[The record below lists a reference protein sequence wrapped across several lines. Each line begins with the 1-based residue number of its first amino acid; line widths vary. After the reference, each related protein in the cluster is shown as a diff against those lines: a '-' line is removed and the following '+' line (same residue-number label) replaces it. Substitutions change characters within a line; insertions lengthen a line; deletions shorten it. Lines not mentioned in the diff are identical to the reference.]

1 MSNKITGHC
10 SKRIYLQTMIAY
22 NPKDWLKLIFI
33 FHKSD
38 TFRMLLPA
46 LLIAAAYSTL
56 LTYLSIEVHYLEFKS
71 TTVIH
76 SLLGF
81 VISMLLV
88 FRTNTAYDRWWE
100 GRKLWGELVNSSRNF
115 ALKINTMIPSEAKNE
130 KDNLNILIGNFPFV
144 LKEHLRGRF
153 KAVEFETNKT
163 ITIEDL
169 NKVNHKP
176 NALIWAIEKE
186 VMQAYK
192 NKNVTNEQL
201 LLLNDELKTMA
212 NVCGACERIKNT
224 PIPYSYSMFLKKF
237 IFAYVF
243 TMPLGFVYDFKYW
256 TAPIVV
262 FIFYAFASIEL
273 IAEEIEDPFGTDAND
288 LPLDAIAVTIRTN
301 VKEIATFE

>member
-1 MSNKITGHC
+1 MSIFWNIFV
-10 SKRIYLQTMIAY
+10 IMIAY

-46 LLIAAAYSTL
+46 LLLAAVYSTL
-56 LTYLSIEVHYLEFKS
+56 LTYVSVEMHYLEFKS

-100 GRKLWGELVNSSRNF
+100 GRRLWGELVNSSRNF
-115 ALKINTMIPSEAKNE
+115 ALKISTMLPQEAQHE
-130 KDNLNILIGNFPFV
+130 KDNLYTLIANFPFM
-144 LKEHLRGRF
+144 LKEHLRGKF
-153 KAVEFETNKT
+153 KTNEFEANKS
-163 ITIEDL
+163 ISIESL
-169 NKVNHKP
+169 KEIKHRP
-176 NALIWAIEKE
+176 NAVIWAIEKE
-186 VMQAYK
+186 IMIAYK
-192 NKNVTNEQL
+192 NKNLSNEQL
-201 LLLNDELKTMA
+201 LLLNDELKTMT

-288 LPLDAIAVTIRTN
+288 LPIDNIADTIRLN
-301 VKEIATFE
+301 VKEIASFK

>member
-1 MSNKITGHC
+1 
-10 SKRIYLQTMIAY
+10 MIAY
-22 NPKDWLKLIFI
+22 NPKDWIKLIFI

-46 LLIAAAYSTL
+46 LVVAAVYSTL
-56 LTYLSIEVHYLEFKS
+56 LTYLSIELHYLEFKS

-81 VISMLLV
+81 VISLLLV

-100 GRKLWGELVNSSRNF
+100 GRKMWGELVNSSRNF
-115 ALKINTMIPSEAKNE
+115 ALKINTMMPSSAKE
-130 KDNLNILIGNFPFV
+130 TKDNLYVLIGNFPFV

-153 KAVEFETNKT
+153 KANEFESNNT
-163 ITIEDL
+163 ITADEL
-169 NKVNHKP
+169 SKKNHKP
-176 NALIWAIEKE
+176 NAVIWAIEKE
-186 VMQAYK
+186 IMLAYEK
-192 NKNVTNEQL
+192 KILTAEQL
-201 LLLNDELKTMA
+201 LLFNDELKTMA
-212 NVCGACERIKNT
+212 NVCGGCERIKNT

-243 TMPLGFVYDFKYW
+243 TMPLGFVFDFKYW

-273 IAEEIEDPFGTDAND
+273 IAEEIEDPFGNDAND
-288 LPLDAIAVTIRTN
+288 LPTDAIAHTIRTN
-301 VKEIATFE
+301 IKEIAAFH

>member
-1 MSNKITGHC
+1 
-10 SKRIYLQTMIAY
+10 MIAY

-46 LLIAAAYSTL
+46 LIIAAAYSTL

-288 LPLDAIAVTIRTN
+288 LPLDAIALTIRTN
-301 VKEIATFE
+301 VKEIAAFE

>member
-1 MSNKITGHC
+1 
-10 SKRIYLQTMIAY
+10 MIAY

-115 ALKINTMIPSEAKNE
+115 ALKINTMIPPESKKE
-130 KDNLNILIGNFPFV
+130 KENLITLIGNFPFV

-192 NKNVTNEQL
+192 NKNITNEQL

-288 LPLDAIAVTIRTN
+288 LPLDAIAITIRAN

>member
-1 MSNKITGHC
+1 
-10 SKRIYLQTMIAY
+10 MIAY

-144 LKEHLRGRF
+144 LKEHIRGRF

-288 LPLDAIAVTIRTN
+288 LPLDAIALTIRTN

>member
-1 MSNKITGHC
+1 
-10 SKRIYLQTMIAY
+10 MIAY
-22 NPKDWLKLIFI
+22 NPKDWFKLIFK

-38 TFRMLLPA
+38 TFRMLFPA
-46 LLIAAAYSTL
+46 LLVAAAYSTL
-56 LTYLSIEVHYLEFKS
+56 LTYLSVELHYLEFKS

-100 GRKLWGELVNSSRNF
+100 GRRLWGELVNSSRNF
-115 ALKINTMIPSEAKNE
+115 ALKISTMMPMEAKNE
-130 KDNLNILIGNFPFV
+130 KDNLYTLIANFPFV

-153 KAVEFETNKT
+153 KANEFESNKT
-163 ITIEDL
+163 ISIDDL
-169 NKVNHKP
+169 SAISHKP
-176 NALIWAIEKE
+176 NAIIWAIEME
-186 VMQAYK
+186 VMNAYK
-192 NKNVTNEQL
+192 NKQLSNEQL
-201 LLLNDELKTMA
+201 ILLNDELKTMA

-243 TMPLGFVYDFKYW
+243 TMPLGFVFDFKYW

-288 LPLDAIAVTIRTN
+288 LPTDTIANTIRTN
-301 VKEIATFE
+301 VKEIATFK

>member
-1 MSNKITGHC
+1 
-10 SKRIYLQTMIAY
+10 MIAY

-192 NKNVTNEQL
+192 NKNITNEQL

-288 LPLDAIAVTIRTN
+288 LPLDAIALTIRTN
-301 VKEIATFE
+301 VKEIAAFE

>member
-1 MSNKITGHC
+1 
-10 SKRIYLQTMIAY
+10 MIAY
-22 NPKDWLKLIFI
+22 NPKDWIKLIFV

-56 LTYLSIEVHYLEFKS
+56 LTYFSVQMHYLEFKS

-81 VISMLLV
+81 VISLLLV

-100 GRKLWGELVNSSRNF
+100 GRKQWGDLVNSSRNF
-115 ALKINTMIPSEAKNE
+115 ALKISTMLPVEAKNE
-130 KDNLNILIGNFPFV
+130 KDNLYALIGNFPFV

-153 KAVEFETNKT
+153 NVNEFEKNKT
-163 ITIEDL
+163 LSIEAL
-169 NKVNHKP
+169 NKVSHKP
-176 NALIWAIEKE
+176 NKIIWAIEKE
-186 VMQAYK
+186 IMEAYK
-192 NKNVTNEQL
+192 NKYFTGEQL
-201 LLLNDELKTMA
+201 ILLNDEIKTMA

-243 TMPLGFVYDFKYW
+243 SMPLGFVFDFKYW

-262 FIFYAFASIEL
+262 FIFYAFASLEL
-273 IAEEIEDPFGTDAND
+273 IAEEIEDPFGSDAND
-288 LPLDAIAVTIRTN
+288 LPTDSIAITIRN
-301 VKEIATFE
+301 NINEIATFE

>member
-1 MSNKITGHC
+1 
-10 SKRIYLQTMIAY
+10 MIAY

-115 ALKINTMIPSEAKNE
+115 ALKINTMIPPESKKE
-130 KDNLNILIGNFPFV
+130 KENLITLIGNFPFV

-192 NKNVTNEQL
+192 NKNITNEQL

-288 LPLDAIAVTIRTN
+288 LPLDAIAITIRTN

>member
-1 MSNKITGHC
+1 
-10 SKRIYLQTMIAY
+10 MIAY

-115 ALKINTMIPSEAKNE
+115 ALKINTMIPPESKKE
-130 KDNLNILIGNFPFV
+130 KENLITLIGNFPFV

-192 NKNVTNEQL
+192 NKNITNEQL
-201 LLLNDELKTMA
+201 LLLNDELRTMA

-288 LPLDAIAVTIRTN
+288 LPLDAIAITIRTN

>member
-1 MSNKITGHC
+1 
-10 SKRIYLQTMIAY
+10 MIAY
-22 NPKDWLKLIFI
+22 NPKDWTKLIFI

-38 TFRMLLPA
+38 TLRMLLPA
-46 LLIAAAYSTL
+46 LLLAAVYSTV
-56 LTYLSIEVHYLEFKS
+56 LTYLSVDLHFIEFKS
-71 TTVIH
+71 TTVVH

-115 ALKINTMIPSEAKNE
+115 ALKISTMMPAEASVEKN
-130 KDNLNILIGNFPFV
+130 NLYILIGNFPFV

-153 KAVEFETNKT
+153 KPKDFESNNT
-163 ITIEDL
+163 ITTIDL
-169 NKVNHKP
+169 EKINHKP
-176 NALIWAIEKE
+176 NAVIWAIEKE
-186 VMQAYK
+186 IMQAQRL
-192 NKNVTNEQL
+192 NFLTPEQL
-201 LLLNDELKTMA
+201 LMLNEELKSMA

-288 LPLDAIAVTIRTN
+288 LPTDVIANTIRSN
-301 VKEIATFE
+301 IKEIALLS

>member
-1 MSNKITGHC
+1 
-10 SKRIYLQTMIAY
+10 MIAY

-46 LLIAAAYSTL
+46 LLVAAVYSTL
-56 LTYLSIEVHYLEFKS
+56 LTYISVEMHYLEFKS

-100 GRKLWGELVNSSRNF
+100 GRRLWGELVNSSRNF
-115 ALKINTMIPSEAKNE
+115 ALKINTMMPAEAKLI
-130 KDNLNILIGNFPFV
+130 KDNLYVLIGNFPFV

-153 KAVEFETNKT
+153 KPKEYETNLTVSIDQLEK
-163 ITIEDL
+163 L
-169 NKVNHKP
+169 SHKP

-186 VMQAYK
+186 IMQALKQNYL
-192 NKNVTNEQL
+192 TQEQL
-201 LLLNDELKTMA
+201 LMLNDELKTMA

-288 LPLDAIAVTIRTN
+288 LPIDAIAITIRTN

>member
-1 MSNKITGHC
+1 MV
-10 SKRIYLQTMIAY
+10 AY

-46 LLIAAAYSTL
+46 LLLAAVYSTL
-56 LTYLSIEVHYLEFKS
+56 LTYLSVELHYLEFKS

-81 VISMLLV
+81 VISLLLV

-100 GRKLWGELVNSSRNF
+100 GRRLWGELVNSSRNF
-115 ALKINTMIPSEAKNE
+115 ALKVSTMMPDDAKSVKE
-130 KDNLNILIGNFPFV
+130 NLYILIGNFPFV
-144 LKEHLRGRF
+144 LKEHLRNRF
-153 KAVEFETNKT
+153 KPTEYESNTTISVETLSK
-163 ITIEDL
+163 I
-169 NKVNHKP
+169 NHKP
-176 NALIWAIEKE
+176 NAIIWAIETEIMKAHK
-186 VMQAYK
+186 QSYL
-192 NKNVTNEQL
+192 TPEQL
-201 LLLNDELKTMA
+201 LMLNDELKTMA

-243 TMPLGFVYDFKYW
+243 TMPLGFVFDFKYW

-288 LPLDAIAVTIRTN
+288 LPTDAIAITIRTN
-301 VKEIATFE
+301 VKEIATF

>member
-1 MSNKITGHC
+1 
-10 SKRIYLQTMIAY
+10 MIAY
-22 NPKDWLKLIFI
+22 NPKDWFKLIFI

-38 TFRMLLPA
+38 TFRMLFPTLMV
-46 LLIAAAYSTL
+46 AAAYSTL
-56 LTYLSIEVHYLEFKS
+56 LTYLSVEMHYIEFKS

-100 GRKLWGELVNSSRNF
+100 GRKLWGELVNSSRNL
-115 ALKINTMIPSEAKNE
+115 ALKISTMMPKEALADKH
-130 KDNLNILIGNFPFV
+130 NLYVLIGNFPFV
-144 LKEHLRGRF
+144 LKEHLRSQF
-153 KAVEFETNKT
+153 KPKEFENNTAISADDLQNKT
-163 ITIEDL
+163 
-169 NKVNHKP
+169 HKP
-176 NALIWAIEKE
+176 NAVIWAIEKE
-186 VMQAYK
+186 IMKAHQQK
-192 NKNVTNEQL
+192 FLSSEQL
-201 LLLNDELKTMA
+201 LMLNEELKTMA
-212 NVCGACERIKNT
+212 NVCGGCERIKNT

-288 LPLDAIAVTIRTN
+288 LPTDAIAITIRTN
-301 VKEIATFE
+301 MNEIATFE

>member
-1 MSNKITGHC
+1 MV
-10 SKRIYLQTMIAY
+10 AY
-22 NPKDWLKLIFI
+22 NPKEWLKLIFI

-46 LLIAAAYSTL
+46 LLLAAAYSTL
-56 LTYLSIEVHYLEFKS
+56 LTYLSVELHYLEFKS

-81 VISMLLV
+81 VISLLLV

-100 GRKLWGELVNSSRNF
+100 GRRLWGELVNSSRNF
-115 ALKINTMIPSEAKNE
+115 ALKISTMLPDDAKSVKE
-130 KDNLNILIGNFPFV
+130 NLYILIGNFPFV
-144 LKEHLRGRF
+144 LKEHLRNRF
-153 KAVEFETNKT
+153 KPNEYESNNAISVETLSK
-163 ITIEDL
+163 I
-169 NKVNHKP
+169 NHKP
-176 NALIWAIEKE
+176 NAIVWAIEKE
-186 VMQAYK
+186 IMQAHKQSYLSS
-192 NKNVTNEQL
+192 EQL
-201 LLLNDELKTMA
+201 LMLNDELKTMA

-243 TMPLGFVYDFKYW
+243 TMPLGFVFDFKYW

-288 LPLDAIAVTIRTN
+288 LPTDAIAITIRTN
-301 VKEIATFE
+301 VKEIATF

>member
-1 MSNKITGHC
+1 
-10 SKRIYLQTMIAY
+10 MIAY

-56 LTYLSIEVHYLEFKS
+56 LTYLSLEVHYLEFKS

-115 ALKINTMIPSEAKNE
+115 ALKINTMIPPESKKE
-130 KDNLNILIGNFPFV
+130 KENLITLIGNFPFV

-192 NKNVTNEQL
+192 NKNITNEQL

-288 LPLDAIAVTIRTN
+288 LPLDAIAITIRTN

>member
-1 MSNKITGHC
+1 MV
-10 SKRIYLQTMIAY
+10 AY

-46 LLIAAAYSTL
+46 LLIAAVYSTL
-56 LTYLSIEVHYLEFKS
+56 LTYLSVEMHYLEFKS

-115 ALKINTMIPSEAKNE
+115 ALKVNTMMPIEAKVD
-130 KDNLNILIGNFPFV
+130 KDNLYVLIGNFPYV

-153 KAVEFETNKT
+153 ISKDYEKNSS
-163 ITIEDL
+163 ISIDDL
-169 NKVNHKP
+169 EKINHKP

-186 VMQAYK
+186 IMRAKKQNYL
-192 NKNVTNEQL
+192 TSEQL
-201 LLLNDELKTMA
+201 LMLNDELKTMA

-288 LPLDAIAVTIRTN
+288 LPTDAIAITIRKN

>member
-1 MSNKITGHC
+1 
-10 SKRIYLQTMIAY
+10 MIAY

-163 ITIEDL
+163 ITTEDL

-192 NKNVTNEQL
+192 NKNITNEQL

-288 LPLDAIAVTIRTN
+288 LPLDAIALTIRTN

>member
-1 MSNKITGHC
+1 MV
-10 SKRIYLQTMIAY
+10 AY

-46 LLIAAAYSTL
+46 LLLAALYSIL
-56 LTYLSIEVHYLEFKS
+56 LTYLSVELHYLEFNS

-81 VISMLLV
+81 VISLLLV

-115 ALKINTMIPSEAKNE
+115 ALKINTMMPNEAKDT
-130 KDNLNILIGNFPFV
+130 KDNLYILIGNFPFV
-144 LKEHLRGRF
+144 LKEHLRGGF
-153 KAVEFETNKT
+153 KSKDIESNTT
-163 ITIEDL
+163 ISVEDL
-169 NKVNHKP
+169 NLAKHKP
-176 NALIWAIEKE
+176 NAIIWAIEKE
-186 VMQAYK
+186 IVQARKQQYLSA
-192 NKNVTNEQL
+192 EAL
-201 LLLNDELKTMA
+201 LMLNDELKTMA

-243 TMPLGFVYDFKYW
+243 TMPLGFVFDFKYW

-288 LPLDAIAVTIRTN
+288 LPTDAIALTIRTN
-301 VKEIATFE
+301 VKEIATFN

>member
-1 MSNKITGHC
+1 
-10 SKRIYLQTMIAY
+10 MIAY

-46 LLIAAAYSTL
+46 LIIAAAYSTL

-115 ALKINTMIPSEAKNE
+115 ALKINTMIPFETKNE

-288 LPLDAIAVTIRTN
+288 LPLDAIALTIRTN

>member
-1 MSNKITGHC
+1 MV
-10 SKRIYLQTMIAY
+10 AY

-46 LLIAAAYSTL
+46 LLLAAVYSTL
-56 LTYLSIEVHYLEFKS
+56 LTYLSVELHYLEFKS

-81 VISMLLV
+81 VISLLLV

-100 GRKLWGELVNSSRNF
+100 GRRLWGELVNSSRNF
-115 ALKINTMIPSEAKNE
+115 ALKISTMMPDDAKSVKE
-130 KDNLNILIGNFPFV
+130 NLYILIGNFPFV
-144 LKEHLRGRF
+144 LKEHLRNRF
-153 KAVEFETNKT
+153 KPKEYETNSSISAETLSK
-163 ITIEDL
+163 I
-169 NKVNHKP
+169 NHKP
-176 NALIWAIEKE
+176 NAIVWAIEKE
-186 VMQAYK
+186 IMQAHKQSYL
-192 NKNVTNEQL
+192 TAEQL
-201 LLLNDELKTMA
+201 LMLNDELKTMA

-243 TMPLGFVYDFKYW
+243 TMPLGFVFDFKYW

-288 LPLDAIAVTIRTN
+288 LPTDAIAITIRTN
-301 VKEIATFE
+301 VKEIATF

>member
-1 MSNKITGHC
+1 
-10 SKRIYLQTMIAY
+10 MIAY
-22 NPKDWLKLIFI
+22 NPKDWIKLIFI

-56 LTYLSIEVHYLEFKS
+56 LTYFSVQMHYLEFKS

-115 ALKINTMIPSEAKNE
+115 ALKISTMMPTEAKNE
-130 KDNLNILIGNFPFV
+130 KDNLYVLIANFPFV

-153 KAVEFETNKT
+153 NANEFEATKT
-163 ITIEDL
+163 ISVDDL
-169 NKVNHKP
+169 NKISHKP

-186 VMQAYK
+186 IMHAYNSK
-192 NKNVTNEQL
+192 NLSNEQL

-273 IAEEIEDPFGTDAND
+273 IAEEIEDPFGSDAND
-288 LPLDAIAVTIRTN
+288 LPTDAIAITIRSN
-301 VKEIATFE
+301 VKEIANF

>member
-1 MSNKITGHC
+1 
-10 SKRIYLQTMIAY
+10 MIAY
-22 NPKDWLKLIFI
+22 NPKDWLRLIFI

-46 LLIAAAYSTL
+46 LLLAALYSTL
-56 LTYLSIEVHYLEFKS
+56 LTYFSIDLHYIEFKS

-81 VISMLLV
+81 VISLLLV

-100 GRKLWGELVNSSRNF
+100 GRRLWGELVNSSRNF
-115 ALKINTMIPSEAKNE
+115 ALKISTMMPAESESIKQ
-130 KDNLNILIGNFPFV
+130 NLYILIANYPFV
-144 LKEHLRGRF
+144 LKEHLRNRF
-153 KAVEFETNKT
+153 KASEFEMNDT
-163 ITIEDL
+163 ISADTL
-169 NKVNHKP
+169 ASVSHKP
-176 NALIWAIEKE
+176 NAMVWAIEKE
-186 VMQAYK
+186 IMEASRKQYLSP
-192 NKNVTNEQL
+192 EQL
-201 LLLNDELKTMA
+201 LMLNDELKTMA

-273 IAEEIEDPFGTDAND
+273 IAEEIEDPFGKDAND
-288 LPLDAIAVTIRTN
+288 LPTDAIANTIRNN
-301 VKEIATFE
+301 VQEIATLK

>member
-1 MSNKITGHC
+1 
-10 SKRIYLQTMIAY
+10 MIAY

-115 ALKINTMIPSEAKNE
+115 ALKINTMIPPESKKE
-130 KDNLNILIGNFPFV
+130 KENLIVLIGNFPFV

-192 NKNVTNEQL
+192 NKNITNEQL

-288 LPLDAIAVTIRTN
+288 LPLDAIAITIRTN

>member
-1 MSNKITGHC
+1 
-10 SKRIYLQTMIAY
+10 MIAY
-22 NPKDWLKLIFI
+22 NPKDWIKLIFI

-46 LLIAAAYSTL
+46 LVVAAVYSTL
-56 LTYLSIEVHYLEFKS
+56 LTYLSIELHYLEFKS

-81 VISMLLV
+81 VISLLLV

-100 GRKLWGELVNSSRNF
+100 GRKMWGELVNSSRNF
-115 ALKINTMIPSEAKNE
+115 ALKINTMMPSSAKE
-130 KDNLNILIGNFPFV
+130 TKDNLYVLIGNFPFV

-153 KAVEFETNKT
+153 KANEFESNNT
-163 ITIEDL
+163 ITADEL
-169 NKVNHKP
+169 SKKNHKP
-176 NALIWAIEKE
+176 NAMIWAIEKE
-186 VMQAYK
+186 IMLAYEK
-192 NKNVTNEQL
+192 KILTAEQL
-201 LLLNDELKTMA
+201 LLFNDELKTMA
-212 NVCGACERIKNT
+212 NVCGGCERIKNT

-243 TMPLGFVYDFKYW
+243 TMPLGFVFDFKYW

-273 IAEEIEDPFGTDAND
+273 IAEEIEDPFGNDAND
-288 LPLDAIAVTIRTN
+288 LPTDAIAHTIRTN
-301 VKEIATFE
+301 IKEIAAFH

>member
-1 MSNKITGHC
+1 
-10 SKRIYLQTMIAY
+10 
-22 NPKDWLKLIFI
+22 
-33 FHKSD
+33 
-38 TFRMLLPA
+38 MLLPA

-115 ALKINTMIPSEAKNE
+115 ALKINTMIPPESKKE
-130 KDNLNILIGNFPFV
+130 KENLIVLIGNFPFV

-192 NKNVTNEQL
+192 NKNITNEQL
-201 LLLNDELKTMA
+201 LLLNDELRTMA

-288 LPLDAIAVTIRTN
+288 LPIDAIAITIRTN

>member
-1 MSNKITGHC
+1 
-10 SKRIYLQTMIAY
+10 MIAY

-46 LLIAAAYSTL
+46 LLVAAVYSTF
-56 LTYLSIEVHYLEFKS
+56 LTYISVEMHYLEFKS

-115 ALKINTMIPSEAKNE
+115 ALKISTMMPSEAKKE
-130 KDNLNILIGNFPFV
+130 KDNLLLLIGNFPFI
-144 LKEHLRGRF
+144 LKEHLRGCF
-153 KAVEFETNKT
+153 KANEFESNNT
-163 ITIEDL
+163 ISIDDL
-169 NKVNHKP
+169 NKVVHKP
-176 NALIWAIEKE
+176 NAMIWAIEKE
-186 VMQAYK
+186 VMLAYS
-192 NKNVTNEQL
+192 NKNISNGQL

-288 LPLDAIAVTIRTN
+288 LPLDAIAITIRTN
-301 VKEIATFE
+301 VKEIATFD

>member
-1 MSNKITGHC
+1 
-10 SKRIYLQTMIAY
+10 MIAY

-163 ITIEDL
+163 ISTEDL

-288 LPLDAIAVTIRTN
+288 LPLDAIALTIRTN

>member
-1 MSNKITGHC
+1 
-10 SKRIYLQTMIAY
+10 MIAY
-22 NPKDWLKLIFI
+22 NPKDWIKLIFI

-46 LLIAAAYSTL
+46 LVVAAVYSTL
-56 LTYLSIEVHYLEFKS
+56 LTYLSIELHYLEFKS

-81 VISMLLV
+81 VISLLLV

-100 GRKLWGELVNSSRNF
+100 GRKMWGELVNSSRNF
-115 ALKINTMIPSEAKNE
+115 ALKINTMMPSGAKE
-130 KDNLNILIGNFPFV
+130 TKDNLYVLIGNFPFV

-153 KAVEFETNKT
+153 KANEFESNNT
-163 ITIEDL
+163 ITADEL
-169 NKVNHKP
+169 SKKNHKP
-176 NALIWAIEKE
+176 NAVIWAIEKE
-186 VMQAYK
+186 IMLAYEK
-192 NKNVTNEQL
+192 KILTAEQL
-201 LLLNDELKTMA
+201 LLFNDELKTMA
-212 NVCGACERIKNT
+212 NVCGGCERIKNT

-243 TMPLGFVYDFKYW
+243 TMPLGFVFDFKYW

-273 IAEEIEDPFGTDAND
+273 IAEEIEDPFGNDAND
-288 LPLDAIAVTIRTN
+288 LPTDAIAHTIRTN
-301 VKEIATFE
+301 IKEIAAFH

>member
-1 MSNKITGHC
+1 
-10 SKRIYLQTMIAY
+10 MIAY

-163 ITIEDL
+163 ITTEDL

-288 LPLDAIAVTIRTN
+288 LPLDAIALTIRTN

>member
-1 MSNKITGHC
+1 
-10 SKRIYLQTMIAY
+10 MIAY

-115 ALKINTMIPSEAKNE
+115 ALKINTMIPPESKKE
-130 KDNLNILIGNFPFV
+130 KENLITLIGNFPFV

-192 NKNVTNEQL
+192 NKNITNEQL

-243 TMPLGFVYDFKYW
+243 TMPVGFVYDFKYW

-288 LPLDAIAVTIRTN
+288 LPLDAIAITIRTN

>member
-1 MSNKITGHC
+1 
-10 SKRIYLQTMIAY
+10 MIAY
-22 NPKDWLKLIFI
+22 NPKDWTKLIFV

-38 TFRMLLPA
+38 TVRMLLPTMIIVA
-46 LLIAAAYSTL
+46 VYSTL
-56 LTYLSIEVHYLEFKS
+56 LTYISVDLHFLEFKS
-71 TTVIH
+71 TTAIH

-115 ALKINTMIPSEAKNE
+115 ALKVNTMLPEHAAAE
-130 KDNLNILIGNFPFV
+130 KEILFALISNFPFV

-153 KAVEFETNKT
+153 NENEFEQNQA
-163 ITIEDL
+163 ITAQEL
-169 NKVNHKP
+169 SKYSHKP
-176 NALIWAIEKE
+176 NALARTIEKE
-186 VMQAYK
+186 VMKAHQ
-192 NKNVTNEQL
+192 NKFLTSEQL
-201 LLLNDELKTMA
+201 LMLNDELKCMA

-243 TMPLGFVYDFKYW
+243 TMPLGFVFDFKYW

-273 IAEEIEDPFGTDAND
+273 IAEEIEDPFGKDAND
-288 LPLDAIAVTIRTN
+288 LPTDAISITIRNN
-301 VKEIATFE
+301 VKEIASMN

>member
-1 MSNKITGHC
+1 
-10 SKRIYLQTMIAY
+10 MIAY

-288 LPLDAIAVTIRTN
+288 LPLDAIALTIRTN
-301 VKEIATFE
+301 VKEIAAFE

>member
-1 MSNKITGHC
+1 
-10 SKRIYLQTMIAY
+10 MIAY

-56 LTYLSIEVHYLEFKS
+56 LTYFSVQMHYLEFKS

-115 ALKINTMIPSEAKNE
+115 ALKISTMMPPEAKKE
-130 KDNLNILIGNFPFV
+130 KENLFILIGNFPFV

-153 KAVEFETNKT
+153 KANEFETN
-163 ITIEDL
+163 ISIAIDDL
-169 NKVNHKP
+169 NKVSHKP
-176 NALIWAIEKE
+176 NAMIWAIEKE
-186 VMQAYK
+186 IMLAHK
-192 NKNVTNEQL
+192 NKNLSAEQL

-288 LPLDAIAVTIRTN
+288 LPTDAIAITIRSN
-301 VKEIATFE
+301 VKEIASFE